1 MPDIDITQLAEHGPA
16 LAAFM
21 QARRQAAEA
30 GDEMGVLR
38 AENAWK
44 DKQNELF
51 RLAHQRGEAETAK
64 ALAMAEAEAKYP
76 KAPKPVYANLTDP
89 QAILAA
95 AKEAHD
101 AITAATPQQTAP
113 PGTPPGTP
121 PPAGGWPAPGGA
133 QPPAGQPAGQSVE
146 DRKREL
152 VPAVRRGA
160 AAEHENQEF
169 RSLIFGD
176 QIAPRFDF
184 IREAQGQQR

>member
-1 MPDIDITQLAEHGPA
+1 MPDIDITTLPEHGPA

-21 QARRQAAEA
+21 QARRVAAEA

-44 DKQNELF
+44 DKQNELY
-51 RLAHQRGEAETAK
+51 RLAHQRGEADAART
-64 ALAMAEAEAKYP
+64 LAMAEAEAKYP

-101 AITAATPQQTAP
+101 AITAATPTQPP

-152 VPAVRRGA
+152 VPAVRKGV

-169 RSLIFGD
+169 RSLIFAD
-176 QIAPRFDF
+176 QIADRFDF
-184 IREAQGQQR
+184 VREARGQQR